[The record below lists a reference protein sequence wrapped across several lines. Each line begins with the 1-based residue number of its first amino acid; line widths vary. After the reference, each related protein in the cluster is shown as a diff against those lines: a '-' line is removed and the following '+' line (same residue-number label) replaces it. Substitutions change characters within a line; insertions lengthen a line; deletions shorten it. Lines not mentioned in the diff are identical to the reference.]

1 MRAPSVSE
9 PFIWESTPTGDYRA
23 FVPWF
28 HHISNMRIP
37 PEAELVGPGVI
48 KNVTPPK
55 GWNAPKCLDSKPAL
69 DS

>member
-1 MRAPSVSE
+1 MRAPFVSE
-9 PFIWESTPTGDYRA
+9 PFIWESPPTVDYRA

-37 PEAELVGPGVI
+37 PEDELVAPGGM

-55 GWNAPKCLDSKPAL
+55 GWNAPKRLAAKPAL
-69 DS
+69 ES